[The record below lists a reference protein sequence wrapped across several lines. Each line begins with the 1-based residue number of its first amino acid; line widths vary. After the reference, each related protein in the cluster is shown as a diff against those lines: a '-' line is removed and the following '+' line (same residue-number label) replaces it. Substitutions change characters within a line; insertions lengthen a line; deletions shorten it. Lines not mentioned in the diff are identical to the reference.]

1 MNLTRI
7 QRLNIDSTN
16 FEYDNTSVSLR
27 VALPNPIVKVPE
39 SYNVVLEKAEIPIG
53 NIPLNVLS
61 EPHYIAID
69 YPSSAPDHPVLEKK
83 LNIFWIQDEY
93 RSINEFVAK
102 VNKIINDDL
111 LPSVSCGTFS
121 YNSTDLRLEY
131 KFGDSVHR
139 DTLAMGV
146 EMWFDHRLK
155 YLLDGIPGLVS
166 GEEDPTMTAEN
177 TRFHKVTWN
186 TFLAGAAGTV
196 IKPQDSYLIPRLFGF
211 KSIRITSSLPT
222 RPYITFDQA
231 SGKSVSSNLLAEVM
245 LDSQNYTEGELTSFM
260 SQRTSSSTS

>member
-1 MNLTRI
+1 
-7 QRLNIDSTN
+7 
-16 FEYDNTSVSLR
+16 
-27 VALPNPIVKVPE
+27 VKVPE

-83 LNIFWIQDEY
+83 LIIFWIQDEY

-139 DTLAMGV
+139 DTLTMGARCG
-146 EMWFDHRLK
+146 DHRLK
-155 YLLDGIPGLVS
+155 YLLDGIPGYFWGIPIS
-166 GEEDPTMTAEN
+166 GPIPTHDDSTRSPG
-177 TRFHKVTWN
+177 TRFW
-186 TFLAGAAGTV
+186 LG
-196 IKPQDSYLIPRLFGF
+196 
-211 KSIRITSSLPT
+211 
-222 RPYITFDQA
+222 
-231 SGKSVSSNLLAEVM
+231 LLVP
-245 LDSQNYTEGELTSFM
+245 
-260 SQRTSSSTS
+260 